1 MINIENLAE
10 INSLYEFYKGTFL
23 SFKENTF
30 DGMDINYENAFK
42 MVKARAGFLQDRG
55 YRKGDIIGI
64 LALNSTEWLLS
75 YMAVTTIGAVV
86 LPLDTNLDYDTYKT
100 MLDQVEAKGLFVSN
114 NFDFKFENIDVID
127 IEADIDLIFED
138 KFFVA
143 DVNASDISTLLY
155 TSGTTGTPKIVQ
167 LTHGNMYKASIG
179 GNSFVKVAEGSLV
192 LCMLPFYHIF
202 GLHST
207 FLATFGVGS
216 GYVCQPSLTA
226 PEILRS
232 LKENEINVFPAVPK
246 LWEMMIDGIINKVKN
261 SSKIKYSIFMFNLKH
276 GRMLRRIGLGF
287 IPKTIF
293 KPVHAVFGESI
304 HYLVTGGAPFKKTYF
319 DYYYNM
325 GFKIMEGYGLTET
338 TSAICASD
346 RNQYKPAQ
354 SGRPLPGNEIKIK
367 NSNDKGIGEIWFRGD
382 NVFPGYY
389 KNEEATA
396 EVFDSEGWFNSGDL
410 GYTDRD
416 GELHVTGREKNLI
429 VLDSGKNVYP
439 EELEAFYIDSPIIS
453 EIAVFGKME
462 QGKECVYSVIVPSRV
477 DIKYSD
483 IKKEINRLNAGRPT
497 YKSVADFAISYDTLP
512 KTSKRTNINSKI
524 IQNLNE
530 GLYSTGERDVSV
542 IKEITSDD
550 PEKQNIINILKGELK
565 QDNIYYNQSISD
577 FNIDSLGV
585 MNLIV
590 QLEVKLSIKIEE
602 SVFSS
607 IESIDAVINY
617 LSSCEKGDGRSTFDE
632 LVSGKITTKS
642 ISFFNPL
649 FELMLQVFRILSK
662 LFWRVKVY
670 NRENIDFKNS
680 IVAVNHQSLLD
691 ILILLSSL
699 SYRVRKDMFIT
710 AKKELTF
717 LKFLFPGISYVFVD
731 RSNNSLPA
739 LKAGA
744 DLLRQGKTLVIFPE
758 GTRTKDGR
766 LSEFKTG
773 AAFLAKELKK
783 NIIPMAID
791 GAFKVM
797 PQKSFFPRL
806 FTKQRI
812 SLTILKKIRPENYL
826 NFDNLNKAL
835 FKSIKGGLVR
845 SRKS

>member
-1 MINIENLAE
+1 MINLENLAE
-10 INSLYEFYKGTFL
+10 INSLYEFYKATFL
-23 SFKENTF
+23 SFKNNTF
-30 DGMDINYENAFK
+30 DGRDIDYALAFK
-42 MVKARAGFLQDRG
+42 LVKQRAGFLQDRG
-55 YRKGDIIGI
+55 YNKGDIIGL

-75 YMAVTTIGAVV
+75 YMAITTIGAIV
-86 LPLDTNLDYDTYKT
+86 LPLDTNLDSDTYNT
-100 MLDQVEAKGLFVSN
+100 MLSQVDAKGLYISKD
-114 NFDFKFENIDVID
+114 FDFKFNDIDVID
-127 IEADIDLIFED
+127 IDEDIDSSFED
-138 KFFVA
+138 KFYLNKVKE
-143 DVNASDISTLLY
+143 SDISTLLY

-167 LTHGNMYKASIG
+167 LTHGNMFKASIG
-179 GNSFVKVAEGSLV
+179 GNNFVQVAEGSLV

-246 LWEMMIDGIINKVKN
+246 LWEMMVDGIINKTKN
-261 SSKIKYSIFMFNLKH
+261 SSKLKYKVLMFNLKH
-276 GRMLRRIGLGF
+276 GRTLRRIGLGF
-287 IPKTIF
+287 IPKAVF

-304 HYLVTGGAPFKKTYF
+304 HYLVTGGAPLKKQYF

-354 SGRPLPGNEIKIK
+354 SGRALPGNEMKIK
-367 NSNDKGIGEIWFRGD
+367 SSNDKGIGEIWFKGH

-389 KNEEATA
+389 KNPEATK
-396 EVFDSEGWFNSGDL
+396 EVFDDEGWFNTGDL
-410 GYTDRD
+410 GFTDKF

-439 EELEAFYIDSPIIS
+439 EELEAFYIDSPLIS

-462 QGKECVYSVIVPSRV
+462 QGRETVYAVIVPSRV
-477 DIKYSD
+477 DIKYSQ
-483 IKKEINRLNAGRPT
+483 IKKEINKFNNGRPT
-497 YKSVADFAISYDTLP
+497 YKSVAGFAISFDPLP

-524 IQNLNE
+524 IKNLNE
-530 GLYSTGERDVSV
+530 GLYTTGDRDVTV
-542 IKEITSDD
+542 IKEITSDNE
-550 PEKQNIINILKGELK
+550 EKQILINILREELK
-565 QDNIYYNQSISD
+565 QDKLYYNQGISD
-577 FNIDSLGV
+577 FNIDSLGI

-602 SVFSS
+602 SIFSS
-607 IESIDAVINY
+607 IENIEAIINY
-617 LSSCEKGDGRSTFDE
+617 LNSCEKGDGRSTFDE
-632 LVSGKITTKS
+632 LISGKITTKS

-649 FELMLQVFRILSK
+649 FELFLQIFRLLSK
-662 LFWRVKVY
+662 VFWRVKVY
-670 NRENIDFKNS
+670 NRENLDFKNS

-691 ILILLSSL
+691 ILILLSSI
-699 SYRVRKDMFIT
+699 SYKVRKDMFIT

-717 LKFLFPGISYVFVD
+717 LKYIFPGISYVFVD
-731 RSNNSLPA
+731 RSHNTLPA

-758 GTRTKDGR
+758 GTRTEDGR
-766 LSEFKTG
+766 LREFKTG

-791 GAFKVM
+791 GAYKVL
-797 PQKSFFPRL
+797 PKKRFFPRI
-806 FTKQRI
+806 FTKQKI
-812 SLTILKKIRPENYL
+812 SLTILKKIKPENYINL
-826 NFDNLNKAL
+826 ENLNKAI
-835 FKSIKGGLVR
+835 FKAIKGELVR
-845 SRKS
+845 VRKS